1 MSNQRDFYSELTI
14 MQDEAFISY
23 TENQVEE
30 EYLMMYEIMT
40 TPWF

>member
-1 MSNQRDFYSELTI
+1 MLDNEELLI
-14 MQDEAFISY
+14 DYDELHEAFISY